1 MESADGMLTTKNKAG
16 NGRFLFKL
24 ASQQLI
30 HAGCTSDD
38 STSLQ
43 GDLLWEPLRHFGL
56 QFSASLTDSEVKLE
70 DRSEER
76 RVGKEC
82 RSRWSPYH

>member
-1 MESADGMLTTKNKAG
+1 MESADGMLTAKNEAWD
-16 NGRFLFKL
+16 GRFLFKL

-43 GDLLWEPLRHFGL
+43 GDPGQDVARTSRMATPGISIEQPVDDV
-56 QFSASLTDSEVKLE
+56 QF
-70 DRSEER
+70 
-76 RVGKEC
+76 
-82 RSRWSPYH
+82 